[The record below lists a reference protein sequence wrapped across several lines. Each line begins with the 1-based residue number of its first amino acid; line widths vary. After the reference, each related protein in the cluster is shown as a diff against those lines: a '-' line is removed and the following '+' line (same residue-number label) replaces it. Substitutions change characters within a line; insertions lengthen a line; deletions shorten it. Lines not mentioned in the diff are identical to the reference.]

1 MRQTKDIEDWLR
13 NAEITIDRQADARV
27 FARIRQAHD
36 VSAAPSRGGGVA
48 EAVVGRASRRWAV
61 AAALVLVG
69 GAVVYMSVRHGAG
82 QEKAREPAATTTPD
96 TVAVAPVL
104 PDPRPGEVRLVRDLD
119 GVQRNGRILE
129 NGLVE
134 VGTERGLMWPY
145 RGGTRLE
152 FRREGPLVLLRVD
165 DGSQVVAGLMVEASV
180 PPVEL
185 DAAMRGAPDD
195 NLAVWC
201 FGRPPDRIGQLECA
215 DRITFFQQAG
225 PVEPDD
231 LAVPAGLVNLE
242 AVYVGNAGPD
252 GAAVTDLAVLSRLD
266 RLKSLTLHNCG
277 TLSDLVPLRTLRQL
291 EFLDLANCTGVGN
304 IEPLGEL
311 ASLKKLNLS
320 GCTRVSDLTPLAGL
334 GRLKTLYIRDCPGVR
349 DIRPVGSLLGSGT
362 TLYASAGL
370 EAEASDIRR
379 EIFTEHAIA
388 ASAIVRAEVS
398 VSDQIL
404 VFPDKTVR
412 VTKVMYGDV
421 AAGVVGSSFSISVSM
436 GGVDLPP
443 PPAED
448 TILFLAARPQGGQY
462 SVIHR
467 VSGEPPILQECEQI
481 VQEALKGRR
490 PEPIRVQ

>member
-13 NAEITIDRQADARV
+13 SAEITIDRQADARV
-27 FARIRQAHD
+27 FARIRQAHSTS
-36 VSAAPSRGGGVA
+36 VEPYGGGRFRD
-48 EAVVGRASRRWAV
+48 AVVGRAGRRWAV

-69 GAVVYMSVRHGAG
+69 GAAVYVSVRHGAG
-82 QEKAREPAATTTPD
+82 QEDVRESAATTSPD

-104 PDPRPGEVRLVRDLD
+104 SDPRPGEVRLVNDLD

-134 VGTERGLMWPY
+134 VGSERGLMWPY

-165 DGSQVVAGLMVEASV
+165 DGSQVVAGLMIEASV
-180 PPVEL
+180 PPAEL
-185 DAAMRGAPDD
+185 DAAARDALDD
-195 NLAVWC
+195 NLALWC
-201 FGRPPDRIGQLECA
+201 FGRPPDGIARLECA

-231 LAVPAGLVNLE
+231 LTVPAGLVSLE
-242 AVYVGNAGPD
+242 AVYVGSVRPD

-277 TLSDLVPLRTLRQL
+277 TLSDLAPLRTLRQL
-291 EFLDLANCTGVGN
+291 EFLDLTNCTGVRN

-311 ASLKKLNLS
+311 ASLRKLNLG

-334 GRLKTLYIRDCPGVR
+334 GRLKTLYIRDCPGVSN
-349 DIRPVGSLLGSGT
+349 IQPVRSLLGSGT
-362 TLYASAGL
+362 ALYASADL
-370 EAEASDIRR
+370 EAQASDIRR
-379 EIFTEHAIA
+379 EILTEYAMA